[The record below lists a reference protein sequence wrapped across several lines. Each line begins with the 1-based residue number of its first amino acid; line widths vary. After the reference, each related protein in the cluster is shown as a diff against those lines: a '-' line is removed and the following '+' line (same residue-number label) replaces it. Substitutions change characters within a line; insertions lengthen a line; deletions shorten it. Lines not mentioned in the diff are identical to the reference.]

1 MLNQRV
7 YQALTRIMR
16 TFEYKAVDDKG
27 HVSEGF
33 ITAETEEDA
42 KKELYSQ
49 DLIPLYIKEKET
61 DRKSRWKVSFSRP
74 PSQKEVLIVYESLST
89 LLSVGVPM
97 DRALRICSQVVSNS
111 VLKSVIEDV
120 LKDIQTG
127 ASLSDALSKYPKFF
141 QRLHINMIRAGE
153 ATGAL
158 PQALERISNH
168 LRRSLELKETLVS
181 SLTYPAFLAA
191 TGIVSIGILIVF
203 VVPRF
208 YQIFDSMDIAPPFPL
223 PQLYLL
229 GSFVSNY
236 WPFILFGCLVAVF
249 LVKRWIN
256 KPENKRKVYKI
267 SMNAPIMGQIVVKIE
282 SAKLSRNLGTLIEN
296 GVPILKAVSIV
307 KEMFTNPFYKDALE
321 TAYRLLREGKK
332 LSYILSS
339 YSAFWHPMV
348 IGLCEVGE
356 ESGTLGEMLVKAADS
371 LEKDVETSLTR
382 YVSIVEPVV
391 ILAMGLIIGV
401 IIVSMINAIFSVN
414 EIVR

>member
-1 MLNQRV
+1 
-7 YQALTRIMR
+7 MR

-27 HVSEGF
+27 HISEGF

-42 KKELYSQ
+42 KRELYSQ
-49 DLIPLYIKEKET
+49 DLIPLYIREKET
-61 DRKSRWKVSFSRP
+61 SKKRKWAFSLSRP
-74 PSQKEVLIVYESLST
+74 PSQKEVLIVYESLYT
-89 LLSVGVPM
+89 LLGVGVPM
-97 DRALRICSQVVSNS
+97 DRALRICSQVISNS
-111 VLKSVIEDV
+111 VLKRVVEDI
-120 LKDIQTG
+120 LKDVQTG
-127 ASLSDALSKYPKFF
+127 SSLSDALSKYPKFF
-141 QRLHINMIRAGE
+141 QRLHVNMIKAGE

-168 LRRSLELKETLVS
+168 LRRNLELRETLIS

-191 TGIVSIGILIVF
+191 TGIISVGILIIF

-208 YQIFDSMDIAPPFPL
+208 YQIFDSMDITPPFPL

-229 GSFVSNY
+229 GSFVSDY
-236 WPFILFGCLVAVF
+236 WPFIFLGCLAAAIIA
-249 LVKRWIN
+249 KRWISRQ
-256 KPENKRKVYKI
+256 ENTRRIYKV
-267 SMNAPIMGQIVVKIE
+267 SMNAPILGQIVIKIE

-307 KEMFTNPFYKDALE
+307 KEMFTNPFYRDALE
-321 TAYRLLREGKK
+321 TTYRLLREGKK

-339 YSAFWHPMV
+339 YSAIWHPMV

-371 LEKDVETSLTR
+371 LEKDIETSLTR